1 MKIAARLGLLAA
13 LGVLGCWLW
22 TVWFPNPE
30 KVVLGRVA
38 KLAAVATVGSG
49 DGAITRAAKVSD
61 LLGFFSTDAVI
72 SYDVPGLG
80 AHTLTGRDE
89 IREIA
94 AGGFANVK
102 ALTVRF
108 QDATARVD
116 ADQLGAVV
124 SCTARVSAGDAQ
136 DFGVQELRIQLRK
149 LDGDWRVT
157 RLETVRTL
165 Q

>member
-1 MKIAARLGLLAA
+1 MKLAVRLGLLAA
-13 LGVLGCWLW
+13 LGGLGFWLW
-22 TVWFPNPE
+22 TICFPNPE
-30 KVVLGRVA
+30 KVVLGRIA
-38 KLAAVATVGSG
+38 KLAAVASVDPG
-49 DGAITRAAKVSD
+49 DGGLTRATKVGN
-61 LLGFFSTDAVI
+61 LLAYFSADAVI

-89 IREIA
+89 LREIA

-108 QDATARVD
+108 QDATAKVG
-116 ADQLGAVV
+116 ADQRTAVV

-136 DFGVQELRIQLRK
+136 DFGVQELRIELRK
-149 LDGDWRVT
+149 LEGDWRVT